1 MVEVHKI
8 DPRFLEPAHPR
19 GRINA
24 RRYRW
29 LRGAFKFLLPL
40 VALALVALVAVWPHL
55 SLNPNLFTVKLSDV
69 IKQSVDAV
77 NMLNPRYSGI
87 DNQDRPFTVIA
98 DSATQQPQDLDRV
111 ELARPRAVLSLDTG
125 SNVTLSADRG
135 SFLRETQKLDLVG
148 QVHVTHDQG
157 YDFRTEEAR
166 LDIKAGTAA
175 GDQPVQGSG
184 GFGTLSAE
192 GFRIFDQGALVIFT
206 GKARVTLPPG
216 AEAPEKVDASPGSAA
231 PAQKE
236 GTVP

>member
-8 DPRFLEPAHPR
+8 DPHFLEPARPR
-19 GRINA
+19 GRANA

-29 LRGAFKFLLPL
+29 LRGAFKLLLPFL
-40 VALALVALVAVWPHL
+40 ALALVALVAIWPHL
-55 SLNPNLFTVKLSDV
+55 SLNPSLFTVKLSDV

-77 NMLNPRYSGI
+77 NMLNPRYSGV
-87 DNQDRPFTVIA
+87 DDQDRPFTVIA

-111 ELARPRAVLSLDTG
+111 ELARPRAVLSLDSG
-125 SNVTLSADRG
+125 ANVTLSADRG
-135 SFLRETQKLDLVG
+135 SFLRGTEKLDLTG
-148 QVHVTHDQG
+148 EVHVIHDQG

-206 GKARVTLPPG
+206 GKAKVTLPPG
-216 AEAPEKVDASPGSAA
+216 AQAPEKTDVQPDLAT